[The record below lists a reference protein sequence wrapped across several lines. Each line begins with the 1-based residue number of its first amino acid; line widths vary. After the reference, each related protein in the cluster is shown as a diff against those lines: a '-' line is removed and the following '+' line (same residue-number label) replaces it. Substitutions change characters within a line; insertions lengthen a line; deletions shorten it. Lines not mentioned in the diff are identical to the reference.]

1 MGKTDDPN
9 HWDQPQPPPP
19 PPSGFGRSNQGEE
32 KPRGQGGGGGGTG
45 SGTVGHAGV
54 AGKQLVTI
62 ARSNHTHYVEH
73 IKAIGERTKQLS
85 GGRHGMQQ
93 SGHTSL
99 HVCCIVRRY
108 IVDGLCMTV
117 YLAQ

>member
-32 KPRGQGGGGGGTG
+32 KPRGQGGGGGGGGTG
-45 SGTVGHAGV
+45 SGTIGHAGV

-73 IKAIGERTKQLS
+73 IKAIGERTKQLIVVA
-85 GGRHGMQQ
+85 MACNKVA
-93 SGHTSL
+93 TL
-99 HVCCIVRRY
+99 HFTCVV
-108 IVDGLCMTV
+108 
-117 YLAQ
+117 